1 MPFNLILKNIEKYVG
16 LNDAEQKVFTSHLT
30 KKNIKPKNTLIKGG
44 EVCKF
49 SAFVTTGCLRGYT
62 FDKNGTEHVVDFA
75 PPDWWIADMYSL
87 ITQKPGFITIEA
99 LEDTD
104 VLMLS
109 KKDQE
114 ELYFQ
119 IPKLERFFRILTEK
133 SLVANQQRLIDN
145 MTLTA
150 EERYKFFCNR
160 YPTLIHTLPQKHIAS
175 YIGVTPEFFSRM
187 RTKTLKK

>member
-1 MPFNLILKNIEKYVG
+1 MSFNLIIQNISKYIKLDEGEEQTFIKHLSTKIIKSKNNL
-16 LNDAEQKVFTSHLT
+16 LN
-30 KKNIKPKNTLIKGG
+30 GG
-44 EVCKF
+44 EVCKY
-49 SAFVTTGCLRGYT
+49 STFVIRGCLRGFT
-62 FDKNGTEHVVDFA
+62 FDKNGNEHVQDFA

-87 ITQKPGFITIEA
+87 ITQKPGNINIEA
-99 LEDTD
+99 LEETE
-104 VLMLS
+104 VILLS
-109 KKDQE
+109 KTSQE
-114 ELYFQ
+114 ELYMQ

-133 SLVANQQRLIDN
+133 SLVANQQRLMDN

-150 EERYKFFCNR
+150 EERYHIFCNR